1 MPSRTFLRT
10 SALAALCAL
19 AACNAPADE
28 TWLRVASVMTNAGEV
43 EDGED
48 ATTGTSVSAT
58 VLDVDLQNGTT
69 DKVDLV
75 LENSTVIVGNASG
88 GGVPIHVY
96 HATVEYE
103 FSPYNLPD
111 YAYAVSLLVP
121 APTGGEAG
129 LGIQTATLVG
139 LPVAPA
145 TLKSWMLVP
154 DNLPPEVTA
163 GSFNVLVKITLR
175 ARTEEGRELETSA
188 SLTLVFS

>member
-1 MPSRTFLRT
+1 MLNRAFLRV

-28 TWLRVASVMTNAGEV
+28 TWLRVARVTESG
-43 EDGED
+43 GED
-48 ATTGTSVSAT
+48 AETVQEGVTGTSVS

-75 LENSTVIVGNASG
+75 LENSTVIVGSTSG

-145 TLKSWMLVP
+145 TLKDWMLYP
-154 DNLPPEVTA
+154 ENLPPEVTG